1 MKILYVNGANAKKFD
16 KQVDNNIT
24 FAKYFSPSCPAC
36 IGMKDEWDDMCKDID
51 QKYNTDLILAEID
64 PDGMEGLENTHTY
77 NDVDYV
83 PHIVILEKGK
93 KIKEYNGPKTKD
105 KMIEFLLQ
113 GGYLQSKMSG
123 GSKKSKKTKKSKKSK
138 KSKKTKGRRKRRIYK
153 KRIRHGAG
161 SEQQVGSSRF
171 KKDFS
176 FEKNKNWLKPFLVA
190 LIQQSIHDTNI
201 TWNDARSFAIR
212 RVDLVFRPTIAA
224 SMFTSIDEEI
234 SYIDNWNVCP
244 SLTPTNSNCR
254 LSKGFG
260 NNLVPNVKKFDPKY
274 KESKYKNTLKL
285 ARESYNFLKYSQQ
298 IKEIIDTPSSDYTR
312 FSRDSEVESEK
323 FIIKLRTNTDLQKNP
338 LKVILDTYGYT
349 PPTSFDD
356 VQKTLSDT
364 RELMEQTHL
373 DIEEKL
379 RRDPEGRKARGGR
392 KTRRK
397 KHNKSRHS
405 RTRK

>member
-16 KQVDNNIT
+16 KQVDNNII

-123 GSKKSKKTKKSKKSK
+123 GSKKTKKSKKSK

-153 KRIRHGAG
+153 KRVRHGAG
-161 SEQQVGSSRF
+161 SEQEVGSSRF

-212 RVDLVFRPTIAA
+212 RVNLVFRPTIAA
-224 SMFTSIDEEI
+224 SMFTLTDEES
-234 SYIDNWNVCP
+234 SYIDKWNVCS

-260 NNLVPNVKKFDPKY
+260 NNWVPNVKKFDPKY
-274 KESKYKNTLKL
+274 KESQYKNTLKL
-285 ARESYNFLKYSQQ
+285 ARESYNFLKYYQQ
-298 IKEIIDTPSSDYTR
+298 IKEIVDTPSSDYTR

-323 FIIKLRTNTDLQKNP
+323 FIIKLRTNTDLQTNP

-349 PPTSFDD
+349 PPPSFDD

-364 RELMEQTHL
+364 RKLMEQTHL
-373 DIEEKL
+373 DI
-379 RRDPEGRKARGGR
+379 GRKIKRRSPRA
-392 KTRRK
+392 KSTRRK
-397 KHNKSRHS
+397 KNEAQK
-405 RTRK
+405 T